1 MSGTRKPG
9 ISSAAEVL
17 PRTKPSPLNDKPRGQ
32 ADPHWLANADV
43 ALHADGIG
51 GETTPSVPQAAAA
64 PALPAR
70 STESAR
76 QPQTLVA
83 GRGRAESDM
92 LDLLSEAVESGSES
106 RVLSLLASGA
116 PLEGRD
122 RAGDTPL
129 LQALKL
135 EKVAVVAL
143 LLRRGANPLARDA
156 DGKTAQEI
164 AELSPDH
171 RMRDLFAR

>member
-1 MSGTRKPG
+1 
-9 ISSAAEVL
+9 
-17 PRTKPSPLNDKPRGQ
+17 
-32 ADPHWLANADV
+32 
-43 ALHADGIG
+43 
-51 GETTPSVPQAAAA
+51 
-64 PALPAR
+64 
-70 STESAR
+70 
-76 QPQTLVA
+76 
-83 GRGRAESDM
+83 M